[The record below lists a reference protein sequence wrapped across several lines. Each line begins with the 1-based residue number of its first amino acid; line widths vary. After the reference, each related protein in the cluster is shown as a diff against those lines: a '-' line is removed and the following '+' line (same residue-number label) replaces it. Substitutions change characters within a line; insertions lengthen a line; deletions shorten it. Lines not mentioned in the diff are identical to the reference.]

1 MTDIA
6 LWAVPT
12 TGQDRLESIFRY
24 FQTAGPR
31 TGGSEFW
38 PVVVLVVAVLA
49 LGWLLSRFLTRSQQ
63 KQRPWA
69 LFLALCRRHRLSWRE
84 CRLLWQLARTH
95 SPQMPARVF
104 LEPELFQPD
113 RLSNHANAKTAL
125 LEQLRIRLFG
135 NLPADQTKSDTSPL
149 PPAPGAETQESL
161 KESHRSPEPVALGF
175 PRTQAPSLEWPG

>member
-69 LFLALCRRHRLSWRE
+69 LFLAYVGGIGS
-84 CRLLWQLARTH
+84 
-95 SPQMPARVF
+95 VGG
-104 LEPELFQPD
+104 
-113 RLSNHANAKTAL
+113 NAGS
-125 LEQLRIRLFG
+125 FG
-135 NLPADQTKSDTSPL
+135 NW
-149 PPAPGAETQESL
+149 
-161 KESHRSPEPVALGF
+161 PEPTVRRCPPEFFWSRSYSNQIAS
-175 PRTQAPSLEWPG
+175 PTMPTQKRRY